1 MRKLI
6 CLFFGLLVI
15 AFSGCKVTLI
25 NNNKGSLVI
34 RNESGNPDV
43 EIFAVYVMQKETSGY
58 NLVFSGSIKD
68 GSSHFI
74 ELEAGEYSV
83 MIYAK
88 TTAHGIFSSEKK
100 YETGYN
106 IYKELDEN
114 GFVTVIFDGK
124 GIYFE

>member
-1 MRKLI
+1 MRKII
-6 CLFFGLLVI
+6 CLFLGLLVI
-15 AFSGCKVTLI
+15 ALSGCKIVS
-25 NNNKGSLVI
+25 NNKGSLVI
-34 RNESGNPDV
+34 RNESGNSNV
-43 EIFAVYVMQKETSGY
+43 EISAVYVMPKGTSGY
-58 NLVFSGSIKD
+58 NLVFSGSIQN
-68 GSSHFI
+68 GSAHFI

-88 TTAHGIFSSEKK
+88 TTALGVFSSETK

-114 GFVTVIFDGK
+114 GFITVIFDGK

>member
-25 NNNKGSLVI
+25 DNNKGSLVI

-58 NLVFSGSIKD
+58 NLVFSGSIQN
-68 GSSHFI
+68 GSAHFI

-83 MIYAK
+83 MICAK
-88 TTAHGIFSSEKK
+88 TTAHAIFSSEKK

-106 IYKELDEN
+106 ICKELDEN
-114 GFVTVIFDGK
+114 GFLTVIFDGK